1 LYYFHPS
8 DNEPIDNL
16 SYSTSISL
24 DTNNCSTN
32 IPIAGGWQQIA
43 LFESGGIDAIAQIDL
58 QIDELQNLLNQIVD
72 GGDTPA
78 LTSEVISTTYSEA
91 LTTYYSLIAESPN
104 ISEAVL
110 IEAIRKEYDLPAVL
124 LTSILQS
131 NPIAA
136 KSDEI
141 QKEIENRIMPLEDYQ
156 KQMIAEGL
164 NWLSEME
171 ELRAEISRLRS
182 ERSTLL
188 RNLVLLE
195 WDSEN
200 IDHEQILSY
209 LNEEKYPEDRLMRI
223 EVLRSMDLIDE
234 SDILISD
241 YSIDYAL
248 PTSELSDLEA
258 WSALKDIDYSLSF
271 SEDFAALEICNTAL
285 TEQLPYSSGLAQA
298 LLVENDQFWIQEPI
312 FPIDEVEPRL
322 LIQGKL
328 KNDFELIPNP
338 GSNYTVVQC
347 DGSCIIESIEVYTP
361 SAQSIKTIPLIS
373 TSSNIVIDTE
383 NWTPGL
389 YIFKVKDVIG
399 NVVELKYIKL

>member
-1 LYYFHPS
+1 VVG
-8 DNEPIDNL
+8 EIGGGM
-16 SYSTSISL
+16 T
-24 DTNNCSTN
+24 
-32 IPIAGGWQQIA
+32 IPIHNPQY
-43 LFESGGIDAIAQIDL
+43 
-58 QIDELQNLLNQIVD
+58 
-72 GGDTPA
+72 PA
-78 LTSEVISTTYSEA
+78 SAFSHA
-91 LTTYYSLIAESPN
+91 LTTYYYHNYKSPN
-104 ISEAVL
+104 ISESVL

-141 QKEIENRIMPLEDYQ
+141 QKEIENRMMPLEDYQ

-171 ELRAEISRLRS
+171 ELRAEISRLRN
-182 ERSTLL
+182 ERSTVL

-200 IDHEQILSY
+200 IDQEQILSY

-223 EVLRSMDLIDE
+223 EVLRSIDFIDE
-234 SDILISD
+234 SDLLISD

-248 PTSELSDLEA
+248 PTGELSDLEA